1 MKVLIGVDPHKQT
14 HTAVGVRSGSGELVD
29 ERTAAARPR
38 GYGEL
43 LAWPQAIDQNRVW
56 ALEDVR
62 GVSRGLERF
71 LLRRGE
77 RVVRVPPKLMAGAR
91 KSARAFGKS
100 DAIDALAIAR
110 AALSHSDLPAAVE
123 DEAARDLRLL
133 VDHREALVRQRSEAQ
148 DRLRWLLHD
157 IDPNLRIPAGALDR
171 KVWLERVARRLTR
184 QEQGVSVRI
193 ARDLVRR
200 CRALT
205 REANEL
211 EREVALAVAAY
222 APQLLELK
230 GCGALVAAKII
241 GETAGAGR
249 FRSDAQF
256 ARLAGVAPLDASSGQ
271 QRRHRLSRHG
281 NRQLNSA
288 LHQIAIVQGRW
299 DPRARA
305 YLARRQ
311 TEGKSRREAL
321 RALKRHLARVVFR
334 LLRAGP
340 GDPPD
345 RIKVRGGA
353 SVRRRSP
360 DATVVVL
367 MAVRTQP
374 AGLQHSAG

>member
-1 MKVLIGVDPHKQT
+1 MKLVIGVD
-14 HTAVGVRSGSGELVD
+14 RL
-29 ERTAAARPR
+29 
-38 GYGEL
+38 
-43 LAWPQAIDQNRVW
+43 W

-71 LLRRGE
+71 LLKRGE

-91 KSARAFGKS
+91 QSARGFGKS

-110 AALSHSDLPAAVE
+110 AALSHTDLPVAVE
-123 DEAARDLRLL
+123 DEAAHDLRLL
-133 VDHREALVRQRSEAQ
+133 LDHRESLVRQRSEAQ

-157 IDPNLRIPAGALDR
+157 IDPDLQVPAGALDR
-171 KVWLERVARRLTR
+171 KVWLGRVARRLAR
-184 QEQGVSVRI
+184 KGQVPQVRI

-200 CRALT
+200 CSALT
-205 REANEL
+205 RDANQL
-211 EREVALAVAAY
+211 EREIALLVAAY
-222 APQLLELK
+222 APQLLNLK

-241 GETAGAGR
+241 GETGGIGR

-256 ARLAGVAPLDASSGQ
+256 ACLAGVAPLEASSGQ

-288 LHQIAIVQGRW
+288 LHNIAIVQGRW

-305 YLARRQ
+305 YLERRQ
-311 TEGKSRREAL
+311 AKGKSRREAL

-334 LLRAGP
+334 LLRGDP
-340 GDPPD
+340 GDPPE
-345 RIKVRGGA
+345 RIKVRGGK
-353 SVRRRSP
+353 VRARRLP
-360 DATVVVL
+360 EVAVVVL
-367 MAVRTQP
+367 MPVRTQP